1 MKRAEVPQ
9 EYRRQLG
16 PFVTDSVLKGRML
29 PPNEHNSDAIL
40 MNSLAGHTCVKT
52 WVRKAFEDLKI
63 RMASMKPDEIAQGR
77 GDAAMKGTLEGMGL
91 MLGQG
96 FNYFQEAPG
105 TKYPFFER
113 DSTGKI
119 VGIANMDST
128 RKLFKKEGLT
138 NVIDEI
144 NSIYDHTSGCE
155 FLEWLNYRLYSIY
168 MTELIYKQ
176 GNYKPLVYWEEL
188 DYLTEEE
195 ETEDETD
202 CETQEEDREEDADA
216 GKPICCFCSAE
227 CLYYGN
233 NPDPLAENGVCCDG
247 CNEAVIFAR
256 MGMDKLARALLDKRI
271 TEKLVSDL

>member
-1 MKRAEVPQ
+1 MNKMSLLSSLSASLGPYSRPSFPLRTPSEKPLASRQLTISQAQGLVQQIMKRAEVPQ

-119 VGIANMDST
+119 VGIANMDKPKNQRFVECDAALRRGETLLGGRRRRTRRHRRKKRTSR
-128 RKLFKKEGLT
+128 RKLHR
-138 NVIDEI
+138 NM
-144 NSIYDHTSGCE
+144 H
-155 FLEWLNYRLYSIY
+155 
-168 MTELIYKQ
+168 
-176 GNYKPLVYWEEL
+176 
-188 DYLTEEE
+188 
-195 ETEDETD
+195 
-202 CETQEEDREEDADA
+202 
-216 GKPICCFCSAE
+216 
-227 CLYYGN
+227 
-233 NPDPLAENGVCCDG
+233 
-247 CNEAVIFAR
+247 
-256 MGMDKLARALLDKRI
+256 
-271 TEKLVSDL
+271 